1 MRLAIVLSLICGI
14 LACAPGEAVNWLSLD
29 RHALL
34 SGEVWRL
41 WTGHLVHFSAMHAAE
56 DIMLLFVV
64 TAIAEREIG
73 GWATGIALLVG
84 APLISLSLIL
94 LVPDLALYEGSS
106 GLSAFLG
113 FIVGALI
120 WRRSPHLR
128 FMIGCIGLVA
138 VAKASLDA
146 TGFLAGFSSVP
157 EGVRVAWQAHV
168 IAWLIA
174 AASMA
179 LVAQARSWM
188 LASKKRRPYSIFGKE
203 QGARS

>member
-1 MRLAIVLSLICGI
+1 MRVAIVLSLICGL
-14 LACAPGEAVNWLSLD
+14 LACLPGEAVNWLSLD

-41 WTGHLVHFSAMHAAE
+41 WTGHLVHYSAMHAAE
-56 DIMLLFVV
+56 DIVLLFVV
-64 TAIAEREIG
+64 TAIAEREVG

-84 APLISLSLIL
+84 APLISLGLIL

-113 FIVGALI
+113 FIAGTLI

-128 FMIGCIGLVA
+128 FMIGCIGA
-138 VAKASLDA
+138 VVIAKTSLDA
-146 TGFLAGFSSVP
+146 AGLLAGFSSVP
-157 EGVRVAWQAHV
+157 AGIRIAWQAHV

-174 AASMA
+174 AAFIA
-179 LVAQARSWM
+179 LEAHATLGRGRAAMRS
-188 LASKKRRPYSIFGKE
+188 AAKG
-203 QGARS
+203 